1 MIKNWT
7 YLQSSTR
14 LTQTVNIQPTP
25 ISVLTVLRLI
35 PTRIYNVTY
44 NPRILRCNV
53 HLGLETNFGE
63 AICYFIFQSLLS
75 LEWL

>member
-35 PTRIYNVTY
+35 PTQIYNVT
-44 NPRILRCNV
+44 
-53 HLGLETNFGE
+53 
-63 AICYFIFQSLLS
+63 
-75 LEWL
+75 